1 MAKQVDFEN
10 GRIGQN
16 VVQTAVP
23 MLVAQVLSLLYNV
36 VDRIYIGR
44 IPGEGTT
51 ALGGVGLCFPFIM
64 VITAFTNL
72 YGIGGAPLCAMALG
86 RGDKKQAEKILN
98 VSFFLLAATA
108 CVLTILGLIFCRPLL
123 YLLGASDTTI
133 VYAEPY
139 LRIYL
144 YGTIASMA
152 ASGLNPFINAQGF
165 AGTGMLTIFIG
176 AAANI
181 ILDPLF
187 IFVFGWGVRG
197 AAVAT
202 VISQCLSAVFVLR
215 FLHSGRSGLSLHGS
229 YIRHAEWKTA
239 ADITGLGFAGFVMQI
254 TNSLVAVVCNHMLS
268 TTGGDLYVSVYT
280 IVSSVRQ
287 LMDVP
292 VGAIN
297 DGASPIMSYNYG
309 AGRYDR
315 IRKTVRI
322 TTVWGIGYTCV
333 MWLLIVLFPAAFI
346 LIFSSDS
353 TILTTAVPALH
364 MYFFAFV
371 FQALQYSGQ
380 TVFKSLNMKR
390 QAIFFSLF
398 RKVIMVV
405 PLTLLLPRIG
415 GFGPLG
421 VFMAEPV
428 SNFIGGT
435 FCFTTMMLTV
445 YRRLGRTPPD
455 SLHA

>member
-1 MAKQVDFEN
+1 MTKQVDFEK
-10 GRIGQN
+10 GSIGQN
-16 VVQTAVP
+16 VIQTAVP
-23 MLVAQVLSLLYNV
+23 MLVAQVLSLLYNI

-44 IPGEGTT
+44 IPGEGTA

-72 YGIGGAPLCAMALG
+72 YGLGGAPLCAMALG

-98 VSFFLLAATA
+98 ISFFLLAGTA
-108 CVLTILGLIFCRPLL
+108 LVLTVTGLIFCRPLL
-123 YLLGASDTTI
+123 YLFGASDTTI
-133 VYAEPY
+133 VYALPY

-144 YGTIASMA
+144 LGTIASMP

-165 AGTGMLTIFIG
+165 AGTGMLSIFIG

-187 IFVFGWGVRG
+187 IFTFGWGVRG

-215 FLHSGRSGLSLHGS
+215 FLHGGRSELSLHVS
-229 YIRHAEWKTA
+229 YFRHVNYKTA
-239 ADITGLGFAGFVMQI
+239 ADITGLGFASFVMQI

-268 TTGGDLYVSVYT
+268 TTGGDVYVSVYT

-287 LMDVP
+287 IMDVP

-315 IRKTVRI
+315 IRKTVLI
-322 TTVWGIGYTCV
+322 TTAWGIGYTCI
-333 MWLLIVLFPAAFI
+333 MWLLVILFPAAFI
-346 LIFSSDS
+346 RIFSSDG
-353 TILTTAVPALH
+353 TILSTAVPALH
-364 MYFFAFV
+364 LYFFAFV

-380 TVFKSLNMKR
+380 TVFKSLNMKK

-405 PLTLLLPRIG
+405 PLTVLLPLIG
-415 GFGPLG
+415 GLGSQG
-421 VFMAEPV
+421 VFIAEPV

-445 YRRLGRTPPD
+445 YRRLGKKTAD
-455 SLHA
+455 SRLS

>member
-165 AGTGMLTIFIG
+165 AGTGML
-176 AAANI
+176 
-181 ILDPLF
+181 
-187 IFVFGWGVRG
+187 
-197 AAVAT
+197 
-202 VISQCLSAVFVLR
+202 
-215 FLHSGRSGLSLHGS
+215 
-229 YIRHAEWKTA
+229 
-239 ADITGLGFAGFVMQI
+239 
-254 TNSLVAVVCNHMLS
+254 
-268 TTGGDLYVSVYT
+268 
-280 IVSSVRQ
+280 
-287 LMDVP
+287 
-292 VGAIN
+292 
-297 DGASPIMSYNYG
+297 
-309 AGRYDR
+309 
-315 IRKTVRI
+315 
-322 TTVWGIGYTCV
+322 
-333 MWLLIVLFPAAFI
+333 
-346 LIFSSDS
+346 
-353 TILTTAVPALH
+353 
-364 MYFFAFV
+364 
-371 FQALQYSGQ
+371 
-380 TVFKSLNMKR
+380 
-390 QAIFFSLF
+390 
-398 RKVIMVV
+398 
-405 PLTLLLPRIG
+405 
-415 GFGPLG
+415 
-421 VFMAEPV
+421 
-428 SNFIGGT
+428 
-435 FCFTTMMLTV
+435 
-445 YRRLGRTPPD
+445 
-455 SLHA
+455 

>member
-10 GRIGQN
+10 GKIGQT

-23 MLVAQVLSLLYNV
+23 MLVAQVLSLLYNI

-51 ALGGVGLCFPFIM
+51 ALAGVGLCFPFVM
-64 VITAFTNL
+64 ITAAFTSL
-72 YGIGGAPLCAMALG
+72 YGVGGAPLCAMALG
-86 RGDKKQAEKILN
+86 RRDTKQAEKILN
-98 VSFFLLAATA
+98 VSFFLLTVTA
-108 CVLTILGLIFCRPLL
+108 CILTVLGLLFCRPLL
-123 YLLGASDTTI
+123 YMLGASDTTI
-133 VYAEPY
+133 VYAGPY

-181 ILDPLF
+181 VLDPLF
-187 IFVFGWGVRG
+187 IFVFGWGVPG
-197 AAVAT
+197 AAAAT
-202 VISQCLSAVFVLR
+202 VVSQCLSAVFVLR
-215 FLHSGRSGLSLHGS
+215 FLHGGRSELRLHRS
-229 YIRHAEWKTA
+229 YVRHMEWKTA

-268 TTGGDLYVSVYT
+268 TTGGDMYVSVYT

-287 LMDVP
+287 MMDVP

-297 DGASPIMSYNYG
+297 DGASPVMSYNYG
-309 AGRYDR
+309 AGRYNR
-315 IRKTVRI
+315 IRKTIRI
-322 TTVWGIGYTCV
+322 TTITGIGYTCV
-333 MWLLIVLFPAAFI
+333 MWLLVILFPAAFI
-346 LIFSSDS
+346 LIFSPDR
-353 TILTTAVPALH
+353 TILATAVPALH

-380 TVFKSLNMKR
+380 TVFKSLNMKK
-390 QAIFFSLF
+390 QAVFFSLF

-415 GFGPLG
+415 GFGPSG

-435 FCFTTMMLTV
+435 LCFVTMMLTV
-445 YRRLGRTPPD
+445 YRQLKRPD
-455 SLHA
+455 SVNR

>member
-1 MAKQVDFEN
+1 
-10 GRIGQN
+10 
-16 VVQTAVP
+16 
-23 MLVAQVLSLLYNV
+23 
-36 VDRIYIGR
+36 
-44 IPGEGTT
+44 
-51 ALGGVGLCFPFIM
+51 
-64 VITAFTNL
+64 
-72 YGIGGAPLCAMALG
+72 
-86 RGDKKQAEKILN
+86 
-98 VSFFLLAATA
+98 
-108 CVLTILGLIFCRPLL
+108 
-123 YLLGASDTTI
+123 
-133 VYAEPY
+133 
-139 LRIYL
+139 
-144 YGTIASMA
+144 
-152 ASGLNPFINAQGF
+152 
-165 AGTGMLTIFIG
+165 GMLTIFIG